1 MRIFTTLTV
10 SISIL
15 ATTLFTGCASSF
27 IDVKEGADKI
37 SVKEASQVSKCDSKG
52 RVTSSVLSKVLF
64 VDRSQEGVEENL
76 LQMAKNAAID
86 DGANTIVKGESKKFG
101 ERTFLLYNCR

>member
-10 SISIL
+10 NISIL
-15 ATTLFTGCASSF
+15 ATTLLTGCASSF
-27 IDVKEGADKI
+27 IDVKEGTDKI

-86 DGANTIVKGESKKFG
+86 DGANTIVKVESRKFG